1 MHSRDSRRH
10 EVTSLSMSLLSSH
23 ALYARTFLSSNSYI
37 GPYQRLDYFYPQH
50 PVPTRQ
56 TRDTQELDRR
66 WRPRLWSHIS
76 RMIAVGSRRGW
87 LTECLRF
94 LSLSLSLARS
104 VIYRSS
110 IWCSI
115 SSRLYAFPYAR
126 LLPSPSTP
134 KPKLPIRRSVVIS
147 SPPIFSLPGLAAPYT
162 GTHSDQ

>member
-1 MHSRDSRRH
+1 MCLFFHHTHCTHAHFSPLT
-10 EVTSLSMSLLSSH
+10 VTSAPINGSIIFTPSIRFPHARRAIRAGTGSSLAAAAMVAHFSDD
-23 ALYARTFLSSNSYI
+23 RGRI
-37 GPYQRLDYFYPQH
+37 
-50 PVPTRQ
+50 Q
-56 TRDTQELDRR
+56 TRMVNGMLK
-66 WRPRLWSHIS
+66 I
-76 RMIAVGSRRGW
+76 
-87 LTECLRF
+87 
-94 LSLSLSLARS
+94 SLSRARS